1 VNWDIRTRQI
11 YWVVCRQCGK
21 STMEWWGWS
30 QREAILTALELG
42 WSDGLC
48 EDCYHVQKRF
58 NREFAQ
64 EVRDG

>member
-1 VNWDIRTRQI
+1 
-11 YWVVCRQCGK
+11 
-21 STMEWWGWS
+21 MEWWGWS